1 MSEVPVPRPAIPAVV
16 PEISITQITI
26 DVESVDTALFGW
38 EWVRR
43 LAGTSWVAADRT
55 ELADQLRGLTCRLI
69 EALATEPFTPASGIT
84 VGEELVAIGFD
95 SPDALART
103 TTLLTDRFL
112 LDLGLIPDPETTES
126 HRIVLPAWAE
136 DQSAAV
142 GRARTALLRERLALL
157 TGSVCL
163 GFVRAVRDR
172 TLAQQEAIRSSAL
185 LAWQR
190 ALADQRE
197 SALHDPVTGLLN
209 RTGFAERLARL
220 VENNP
225 DAVIGACL
233 LSLDGFAALD
243 RGLGR
248 DSGDRL
254 LTEVAAR
261 LATRFSG
268 EHELLARVGRDQ
280 FLVVGI
286 DGGGEGGPGDAMIRR
301 QAAAQDV
308 IAEPILLM
316 DRPIVLSTSCGLLA
330 RPTGRADSD
339 RILQDV
345 DLAASWARQRG
356 PGGVAVFESTRAA
369 RQIGDLA
376 LTADLPSAIETGRLL
391 PYFQPIVSLE
401 SGRIEAVEALARW
414 PHAEHGLLTPERF
427 LPLAESA
434 GLITTLDRAVLR
446 RACRQARI
454 WQTTLPRSPLVAV
467 NLAAVRLADRR
478 TVREVVAVLEQTG
491 LAPDQLQL
499 EITEHAALDAPETL
513 QIIRDLAGCGV
524 GLALDDFGT
533 GRAHLAQLAELPG
546 HGVRTLKLPA
556 DFLRRPTGGGAIAD
570 DPARVQVFAAII
582 DLAHGLGMQVTV
594 EGVET
599 PGHHDL
605 VRELGADQAQG
616 LHYARPDT
624 AVAIGARLL
633 ADQQEAADS

>member
-1 MSEVPVPRPAIPAVV
+1 
-16 PEISITQITI
+16 
-26 DVESVDTALFGW
+26 
-38 EWVRR
+38 
-43 LAGTSWVAADRT
+43 
-55 ELADQLRGLTCRLI
+55 
-69 EALATEPFTPASGIT
+69 
-84 VGEELVAIGFD
+84 
-95 SPDALART
+95 
-103 TTLLTDRFL
+103 
-112 LDLGLIPDPETTES
+112 
-126 HRIVLPAWAE
+126 
-136 DQSAAV
+136 
-142 GRARTALLRERLALL
+142 
-157 TGSVCL
+157 
-163 GFVRAVRDR
+163 
-172 TLAQQEAIRSSAL
+172 
-185 LAWQR
+185 
-190 ALADQRE
+190 
-197 SALHDPVTGLLN
+197 
-209 RTGFAERLARL
+209 
-220 VENNP
+220 
-225 DAVIGACL
+225 
-233 LSLDGFAALD
+233 
-243 RGLGR
+243 
-248 DSGDRL
+248 
-254 LTEVAAR
+254 
-261 LATRFSG
+261 
-268 EHELLARVGRDQ
+268 
-280 FLVVGI
+280 
-286 DGGGEGGPGDAMIRR
+286 
-301 QAAAQDV
+301 
-308 IAEPILLM
+308 M